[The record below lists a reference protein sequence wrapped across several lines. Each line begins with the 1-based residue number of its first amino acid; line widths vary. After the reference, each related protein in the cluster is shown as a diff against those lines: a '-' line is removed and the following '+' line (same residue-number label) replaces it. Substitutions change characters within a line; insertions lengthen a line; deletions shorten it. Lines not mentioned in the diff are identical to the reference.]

1 VAFLD
6 RTLRTARS
14 DHHSRWHPR
23 LPHFR
28 RDRVS
33 YRAQRALALL
43 SRRPVILH
51 EPWRLLAGA
60 IIVLL
65 PAPILALFSPALPVT
80 TPGVVL
86 LVAVAFATYLADWA
100 GGITSLVL
108 ASLALD
114 VLFVGDR
121 SNLSVPKDVAEG
133 LGFGATLASGLVV
146 IALIER
152 VKQRS
157 IEDRRAAIIARSTAS
172 VLASLRAAA
181 TNAPGDE
188 AGRRKVFEGVLRAL
202 VGMHG
207 AHAGVLF
214 LAGDNDATLTLA
226 ARYGFGTASAER
238 DEQPAFV
245 AGFAGLVAQELRTL
259 AIEDLARDPRVDKA
273 ALQDTALRSVL
284 GMPVIGSDGALRGV
298 AVIGLLARHRFTPV
312 EIAKF
317 EALVEQVAP
326 IIEAASAS
334 AERET
339 QLRRARAEQQR
350 LAHVL
355 TALPEAVVLAAPPD
369 GRILAANDA
378 ATALF
383 GPLRDADLRE
393 RLIGHENA
401 LSGAESLPIDEVL
414 RTGEVI
420 KGVELLALGPG
431 GTTTPVLAS
440 AAPIREPNGEI
451 AAVVAVFRNIT
462 ALKEAARVKDEFVS
476 VVSHELRSPLTPIRG
491 FVQLVAKELAKE
503 GGHDH
508 HVRRLQA
515 IAGHVDRM
523 TRLVDDLLDVS
534 RLRAGGLEIRRA
546 PADVV
551 AICREVLQS
560 RIPTAP
566 EHHLNLV
573 APETGVVGCWDADR
587 LHQVI
592 DNLVGN
598 AIKYTPAGGRITV
611 TVEADDSAHEAI
623 VRVSDTGPGI
633 PVEDRERIF
642 TAFYRVENSGR
653 GGAGGLG
660 LGLYICHEL
669 VAAHGG
675 RISVSDAA
683 GGGAEFTVRL
693 PREVH
698 CTASA

>member
-1 VAFLD
+1 MGIPLGGFGSLAMRL
-6 RTLRTARS
+6 TAL
-14 DHHSRWHPR
+14 PR
-23 LPHFR
+23 
-28 RDRVS
+28 V
-33 YRAQRALALL
+33 
-43 SRRPVILH
+43 RPPVVQ

-60 IIVLL
+60 VFVLL
-65 PAPILALFSPALPVT
+65 PASLLAFLSPALPVT

-100 GGITSLVL
+100 GGITSLIL

-121 SNLSVPKDVAEG
+121 THFSVPKDVAEG
-133 LGFGATLASGLVV
+133 LGFGATLASGVV
-146 IALIER
+146 LIALIER
-152 VKQRS
+152 VKQQS
-157 IEDRRAAIIARSTAS
+157 LEDRRAAIIARSTAS

-188 AGRRKVFEGVLRAL
+188 AGRRQVFEGVLRAL
-202 VGMHG
+202 VGMQG
-207 AHAGVLF
+207 AHAGTLF
-214 LAGDNDATLTLA
+214 LAGDNSGTLTLA
-226 ARYGFGTASAER
+226 ARYGFANRSDDGDR
-238 DEQPAFV
+238 QPAF
-245 AGFAGLVAQELRTL
+245 AEGLAGLVAQELRTV
-259 AIEDLARDPRVDKA
+259 AIEDLARDPRIDSV
-273 ALQDTALRSVL
+273 ALRGTAVRSAL
-284 GMPVIGSDGALRGV
+284 GVPIIGSGGRLQGV

-312 EIAKF
+312 EIAKV
-317 EALVEQVAP
+317 EALAEQVAP
-326 IIEAASAS
+326 IIEAAGAS

-339 QLRRARAEQQR
+339 QLQRARAEQRR
-350 LAHVL
+350 LALVL

-383 GPLRDADLRE
+383 GPLRDADLSC
-393 RLIGHENA
+393 RLLRTDQDPCADET
-401 LSGAESLPIDEVL
+401 LPIAAAL

-420 KGVELLALGPG
+420 TGVELLALGPDG
-431 GTTTPVLAS
+431 KSTPVLAS

-451 AAVVAVFRNIT
+451 AAVVAVFRNIA
-462 ALKEAARVKDEFVS
+462 ALKEAARVKDEFIS

-508 HVRRLQA
+508 HVRRLNA

-546 PADVV
+546 PADIV
-551 AICREVLQS
+551 AICREVVQS
-560 RIPTAP
+560 RMPAAP
-566 EHHLNLV
+566 EHRLRFAADRAELV
-573 APETGVVGCWDADR
+573 GNWDADR

-598 AIKYTPAGGRITV
+598 AIKYTPAGGHITV
-611 TVEADDSAHEAI
+611 EVELDEGADEAVI
-623 VRVSDTGPGI
+623 RVCDDGPGI
-633 PVEDRERIF
+633 APADRERIF
-642 TAFYRVENSGR
+642 TAFYRAKGTSQT
-653 GGAGGLG
+653 GAGGLG

-675 RISVSDAA
+675 RISVSDAPS
-683 GGGAEFTVRL
+683 GGAAFTVRL
-693 PREVH
+693 PRSMRRQATDDTQPATLAGSPVL
-698 CTASA
+698 ASTSQGS